1 MISSEDF
8 DYFEVA
14 ADVGL
19 RGWGP
24 TLEAAFR
31 QTGLG
36 LFALM
41 VEPASIEERES
52 REVRA
57 QGDTSET
64 LLVNWLN
71 DCLYV
76 HDVEGFVARRIE
88 FPIFEVRR
96 LHSLL
101 WGEEV
106 DPKRHRLGTVVKAA
120 TYHQLTIRQANG
132 GWEIRIILDI

>member
-1 MISSEDF
+1 MSRAEGF
-8 DYFEVA
+8 AYFEVA

-19 RGWGP
+19 SAWGT

-31 QTGLG
+31 QIGLG
-36 LFALM
+36 LFALI
-41 VEPASIEERES
+41 VEPASIEERGS

-57 QGDTSET
+57 QGDTPET

-76 HDVEGFVARRIE
+76 HDVEGFVARRVD
-88 FPIFEVRR
+88 FQIFEKQR
-96 LHSLL
+96 LHSVL

-106 DPKRHRLGTVVKAA
+106 DPVRHRLGTVVKAA
-120 TYHQLTIRQANG
+120 TYHRLTIGQADG
-132 GWEIRIILDI
+132 GWEIRVILDI

>member
-1 MISSEDF
+1 MSAADGF

-14 ADVGL
+14 ADVGI

-24 TLEAAFR
+24 TPEAAFR
-31 QTGLG
+31 QTGLAF
-36 LFALM
+36 FALM
-41 VEPASIEERES
+41 VTPEGIVERES

-57 QGDTSET
+57 QGDTPES

-76 HDVEGFVARRIE
+76 HDVEGFVARRID
-88 FPIFEVRR
+88 FPVFEARR

-101 WGEEV
+101 WGETV
-106 DPKRHRLGTVVKAA
+106 DPARHRLGTIVKAA
-120 TYHQLTIRQANG
+120 TLHQLTIRQADG
-132 GWEIRIILDI
+132 SWEIRVILDI

>member
-1 MISSEDF
+1 MTDAEGF

-14 ADVGL
+14 ADVGI

-31 QTGLG
+31 QTGLAM
-36 LFALM
+36 FAVM
-41 VEPASIEERES
+41 VEPASVSERES

-57 QGDTSET
+57 QGDTRDT
-64 LLVNWLN
+64 VLVNWLN
-71 DCLYV
+71 DCLYL
-76 HDVEGFVARRIE
+76 HDVEGFVARRIDL
-88 FPIFEVRR
+88 PIFEERR

-106 DPKRHRLGTVVKAA
+106 NPARHRLGTIVKAA
-120 TYHQLTIRQANG
+120 TYHQLTIRQVNG
-132 GWEIRIILDI
+132 GWEIRVILDI

>member
-1 MISSEDF
+1 MSKAEGF
-8 DYFEVA
+8 DYFEVT

-19 RGWGP
+19 RAWGP

-41 VEPASIEERES
+41 VEPGSVGELES

-57 QGDTSET
+57 QGDTPET

-71 DCLYV
+71 DCLYL
-76 HDVEGFVARRIE
+76 HDVEGFVARRID
-88 FPIFEVRR
+88 FPIFEARR
-96 LHSLL
+96 LHSAL
-101 WGEEV
+101 WGEDV
-106 DPKRHRLGTVVKAA
+106 DPRRHRLGTLVKAA
-120 TYHQLTIRQANG
+120 TYHELTIRQANG
-132 GWEIRIILDI
+132 GWEIKVILDI

>member
-1 MISSEDF
+1 VSQAESF

-14 ADVGL
+14 ADVGI

-31 QTGLG
+31 QTGLA

-41 VEPASIEERES
+41 VEPAGIEERES

-88 FPIFEVRR
+88 FPIFEARR

-120 TYHQLTIRQANG
+120 TYHQLAIRQANG

>member
-1 MISSEDF
+1 MSAAEGF

-14 ADVGL
+14 ADVGI

-41 VEPASIEERES
+41 AEPES
-52 REVRA
+52 VKEQEPREVRA
-57 QGDTSET
+57 QGDTREA

-71 DCLYV
+71 DCLYL
-76 HDVEGFVARRIE
+76 HDVEGFLARRIDLVV
-88 FPIFEVRR
+88 FEERR
-96 LHSLL
+96 LHSILC
-101 WGEEV
+101 GEEV
-106 DPKRHRLGTVVKAA
+106 DRTRHKLGTVVKAA
-120 TYHQLTIRQANG
+120 TYHQLAIRPTDG
-132 GWEIRIILDI
+132 GWEIRVILDI

>member
-1 MISSEDF
+1 MSGGEGF

-41 VEPASIEERES
+41 VEPGNVKERDS

-57 QGDTSET
+57 QGDTRET

-71 DCLYV
+71 DCLYL
-76 HDVEGFVARRIE
+76 HDVEGFVARRID
-88 FPIFEVRR
+88 FAIFEERR

-106 DPKRHRLGTVVKAA
+106 DPARHRLGTIVKAA
-120 TYHQLTIRQANG
+120 TYHQLTIRRANG
-132 GWEIRIILDI
+132 GWEIRVILDI

>member
-1 MISSEDF
+1 MTAEGF

-19 RGWGP
+19 MGWGP

-41 VEPASIEERES
+41 IAREDVRERES

-57 QGDTSET
+57 QGDTPEA

-71 DCLYV
+71 DCLYL
-76 HDVEGFVARRIE
+76 HDVEGFVARRID
-88 FPIFEVRR
+88 FAVFEECR
-96 LHSLL
+96 LHSIL

-106 DPKRHRLGTVVKAA
+106 DPARHRLGTVVKAA
-120 TYHQLTIRQANG
+120 TYHQLRIGRTED
-132 GWEIRIILDI
+132 GWEVRVILDI

>member
-1 MISSEDF
+1 VTDAEGF

-14 ADVGL
+14 ADVGI

-31 QTGLG
+31 QAGLAM
-36 LFALM
+36 FAVM
-41 VEPASIEERES
+41 VEPASVSERES

-57 QGDTSET
+57 QGDTRDA

-71 DCLYV
+71 DCLYL
-76 HDVEGFVARRIE
+76 HDVEGFVARRIDL
-88 FPIFEVRR
+88 PIFEERR

-106 DPKRHRLGTVVKAA
+106 NPARHRLGTIVKAA
-120 TYHQLTIRQANG
+120 TYHQLTIRQVNG
-132 GWEIRIILDI
+132 GWEIRVILDI

>member
-1 MISSEDF
+1 MSEAEGF
-8 DYFEVA
+8 EYFEVV
-14 ADVGL
+14 ADVGI

-41 VEPASIEERES
+41 VEPSSIKEAES

-57 QGDTSET
+57 QGDTPEA

-71 DCLYV
+71 DCLYL
-76 HDVEGFVARRIE
+76 HDVEGFVARRID
-88 FPIFEVRR
+88 FAVFEERR

-106 DPKRHRLGTVVKAA
+106 DPARHRLGTVVKAA

-132 GWEIRIILDI
+132 GWEIRVILDI

>member
-1 MISSEDF
+1 MSGAEGF
-8 DYFEVA
+8 NYFEVA

-19 RGWGP
+19 RGWGV

-41 VEPASIEERES
+41 VEPGSVAERES

-57 QGDTSET
+57 QGETRET

-76 HDVEGFVARRIE
+76 HDVEGFVARRIDL
-88 FPIFEVRR
+88 PVFEEHR
-96 LHSLL
+96 LHSVL
-101 WGEEV
+101 WGEDV
-106 DPKRHRLGTVVKAA
+106 DPKRHRLGTLVKAA
-120 TYHQLTIRQANG
+120 TYHQLSISQAHD
-132 GWEIRIILDI
+132 GWEIRVILDI

>member
-1 MISSEDF
+1 VSGAEGF
-8 DYFEVA
+8 DYFDVA

-24 TLEAAFR
+24 TLQAAFR

-41 VEPASIEERES
+41 VTPETVEEADS

-57 QGDTSET
+57 QGDTPEY

-71 DCLYV
+71 DCLYL
-76 HDVEGFVARRIE
+76 HDVEGFVARRIN
-88 FPIFEVRR
+88 FPVFEERR
-96 LHSLL
+96 LHALL

-106 DPKRHRLGTVVKAA
+106 DPRRHRLGTLVKAA
-120 TYHQLTIRQANG
+120 TYHELMIRQADG
-132 GWEIRIILDI
+132 AWEIRVILDI

>member
-1 MISSEDF
+1 MNRAEGF
-8 DYFEVA
+8 DYFEVV

-19 RGWGP
+19 RAWGP

-41 VEPASIEERES
+41 VDAEDVKSQES

-57 QGDTSET
+57 QGDTLEN
-64 LLVNWLN
+64 LLLNWLN
-71 DCLYV
+71 DCLYL
-76 HDVEGFVARRIE
+76 HDVEGFVAHRID
-88 FPIFEVRR
+88 FAVFEDRR
-96 LHSLL
+96 LLSLL

-106 DPKRHRLGTVVKAA
+106 DPGRHRLGTVVKAA
-120 TYHQLTIRQANG
+120 THHQLTIRQANG
-132 GWEIRIILDI
+132 GWEIRVILDI

>member
-1 MISSEDF
+1 VTTEGF

-24 TLEAAFR
+24 TLEAAFG
-31 QTGLG
+31 QIGVG

-41 VEPASIEERES
+41 VAREDVRERES

-57 QGDTSET
+57 QGDTPEA

-71 DCLYV
+71 DCLYL
-76 HDVEGFVARRIE
+76 HDVEGFVARRID
-88 FPIFEVRR
+88 FTVFEERR
-96 LHSLL
+96 LHSILR
-101 WGEEV
+101 GEEV
-106 DPKRHRLGTVVKAA
+106 DPARHRLGTVVKAA
-120 TYHQLTIRQANG
+120 TYHRLLVRPSER
-132 GWEIRIILDI
+132 GWEIRVILDI

>member
-1 MISSEDF
+1 MSEAEGF
-8 DYFEVA
+8 DYFDVA
-14 ADVGL
+14 ADIGL

-41 VEPASIEERES
+41 VSPEGVEEADA

-57 QGDTSET
+57 QGET
-64 LLVNWLN
+64 RESLLVNWLN
-71 DCLYV
+71 DCLYL
-76 HDVEGFVARRIE
+76 HDVEGFVARRID
-88 FPIFEVRR
+88 FTVFEERR

-101 WGEEV
+101 RGEEV
-106 DPKRHRLGTVVKAA
+106 DPSRHRLGTLVKAA
-120 TYHQLTIRQANG
+120 TYHQLTMSQRDQR
-132 GWEIRIILDI
+132 WEIRVILDI

>member
-1 MISSEDF
+1 VTAEGF

-19 RGWGP
+19 MGRGP

-41 VEPASIEERES
+41 IAREDVQERES

-57 QGDTSET
+57 QGDTPEA

-71 DCLYV
+71 DCLYL
-76 HDVEGFVARRIE
+76 HDVEGFVARRID
-88 FPIFEVRR
+88 FPVFEERR
-96 LHSLL
+96 LHSTL

-106 DPKRHRLGTVVKAA
+106 DPARHRLGTVVKAA
-120 TYHQLTIRQANG
+120 TYHQLTIRSAEE
-132 GWEIRIILDI
+132 GWEVRVILDV

>member
-1 MISSEDF
+1 MSEAEGF

-24 TLEAAFR
+24 TREAAFR

-36 LFALM
+36 LFTLM
-41 VEPASIEERES
+41 VEAGSIEERES

-57 QGDTSET
+57 QGDTPES

-71 DCLYV
+71 DCLYL
-76 HDVEGFVARRIE
+76 HDVEGFVARRID
-88 FPIFEVRR
+88 FPVFEERR

-106 DPKRHRLGTVVKAA
+106 DPGRHRLGTVVKAA
-120 TYHQLTIRQANG
+120 TYHQLTIRQANH
-132 GWEIRIILDI
+132 GWEIRVILDI

>member
-1 MISSEDF
+1 MSRAEGFTYF
-8 DYFEVA
+8 DVA

-19 RGWGP
+19 HGWGM

-31 QTGLG
+31 QIGLG

-41 VEPASIEERES
+41 VEPRSIEERES

-57 QGDTSET
+57 QGDTPEA

-76 HDVEGFVARRIE
+76 HDVEGFVARRID
-88 FPIFEVRR
+88 FPVFENAR
-96 LHSLL
+96 LHSVL

-106 DPKRHRLGTVVKAA
+106 DPGRHRLGTVVKAA
-120 TYHQLTIRQANG
+120 TYHQLAIRQADG
-132 GWEIRIILDI
+132 GWEIEVILDI

>member
-1 MISSEDF
+1 MSPPEGF

-14 ADVGL
+14 ADVGI
-19 RGWGP
+19 RAWGP
-24 TLEAAFR
+24 TLQAAFR

-41 VEPASIEERES
+41 VEPGSIEELES

-57 QGDTSET
+57 QGSTPEA

-71 DCLYV
+71 DCVYV
-76 HDVEGFVARRIE
+76 HDVEGFVARRIH
-88 FPIFEVRR
+88 FAVFEERR
-96 LHSLL
+96 LHSVL

-106 DPKRHRLGTVVKAA
+106 DPARHRLGTLVKAA
-120 TYHQLTIRQANG
+120 TYHQLTIGQRNSSWQ
-132 GWEIRIILDI
+132 IRVILDI